1 MNNGA
6 RATNVLFTC
15 AGRRIFAVRA
25 FQQALNNCGR
35 VFACDASPDAP
46 ALQVA
51 DKGFVVPL
59 ADADN
64 YLDVLLTICREQ
76 RVRLLIPAVEPE
88 LPLLAAHRAR
98 FLKIGTLP
106 LVSSPEI
113 VAICYDKLE
122 TATFLDRCGLAAPR
136 TYVQLE
142 AAQEALSRGE
152 ITFPLVVKPRWGVS
166 SIGLA
171 FAEDDQ
177 ELDFAFKTAEKQIAR
192 SFLAQASTAAPG
204 GCVLIQE
211 RLSGEEYGL
220 DIVND
225 LNGRHVCTFA
235 KRKLRM
241 RAGQTDR
248 AVTVKDERLEKL
260 GQTIGENLGHVGILD
275 CDLFVSEQGCRVIDL
290 NPRIGGGYPFSHIAG
305 ANYPAA
311 LIAWMNGEQA
321 DPKFFQI
328 QPHVTVSRCDEYVL
342 VGPPQAPSPAAQLD
356 ALHAR
361 EIKTG
366 KLKNQLTY
374 QVAVIG
380 AGPYGLA
387 AAAHLRA
394 MRVETCIFGRA
405 MEFWQNQMPHG
416 MLLRSSWEASHIA
429 DPHRR
434 LTLDGY
440 QTSRNVRL
448 SKPIPLGGFIDYGL
462 WFQQQ
467 TAPDLDDRRV
477 TRVEQTAKGF
487 CLSLDDGDCV
497 HAARV
502 VVATGIAPFTQ
513 HPRQFDG
520 LPRGL
525 VSHTSEHRDLCRL
538 GCARIVIVGGGQS
551 ALESA
556 ALLAEAG
563 AEVEVIVRRPA
574 VHWLDQNVA
583 WLKSEANPV
592 RRLFYPPTDVGPPG
606 LNWIVATPGL
616 FKRLP
621 FPLQEK
627 IAYRSIRPAGAG
639 WLLPRVGGVRIT
651 TGRAVTSAS
660 SGGERVKLKL
670 DDGSERCVDHVL
682 LATGYRVD
690 VSRYDFL
697 APELL
702 KAVRRVDGYPLLDL
716 GFESSLPG
724 LHFLG
729 APAAR
734 SFGPVCR
741 FVSGTPY
748 TARALARRIAG
759 KSVRKL
765 EPILMRPATAFAIG
779 SGRAVS
785 HVNQAHCLRK
795 P

>member
-1 MNNGA
+1 MQSGARERTAASMNNGA

-15 AGRRIFAVRA
+15 AGRRSFAIRA
-25 FQQALNNCGR
+25 FKQALNGYDR
-35 VFACDASPDAP
+35 VLACDASADAP
-46 ALQVA
+46 ALQIA
-51 DKGFVVPL
+51 DQGFLVPP
-59 ADADN
+59 ADAEN
-64 YLDVLLTICREQ
+64 YLDALLAICREQ
-76 RVRLLIPAVEPE
+76 RVRLLIPALEPE
-88 LPLLAAHRAR
+88 LTLLAAHRAR
-98 FLKIGTLP
+98 FLEIGTVP
-106 LVSSPEI
+106 LVSSPEV
-113 VAICYDKLE
+113 VAICHDKLK
-122 TATFLDRCGLAAPR
+122 TADFLLRCGLTAPR
-136 TYVQLE
+136 TYVSLQG
-142 AAQEALSRGE
+142 ARKALSRGE

-171 FAEDDQ
+171 IAEDDP
-177 ELDFAFKTAEKQIAR
+177 ELELAFKTAKEQIAR
-192 SFLAQASTAAPG
+192 SFLAQASAAAPEC
-204 GCVLIQE
+204 CVLVQE
-211 RLSGEEYGL
+211 RLRGEEYGL

-235 KRKLRM
+235 KQKLRM

-248 AVTVKDERLEKL
+248 AMTVKDERLEKL
-260 GQTIGENLGHVGILD
+260 AQTIGENLGHVGILD

-305 ANYPAA
+305 ANFPAA

-321 DPKFFQI
+321 DPRCFQI
-328 QPHVTVSRCDEYVL
+328 QPHLTVSRCDEYVL
-342 VGPPQAPSPAAQLD
+342 IGPPQAPSPAAQLD
-356 ALHAR
+356 ASQAR
-361 EIKTG
+361 EIKTV

-405 MEFWQNQMPHG
+405 MEFWQNQMPTG

-440 QTSRNVRL
+440 QTSGNVRL
-448 SKPIPLGGFIDYGL
+448 SKPIPLGGFVDYGR

-467 TAPDLDDRRV
+467 VAPDLDDRRV
-477 TRVEQTAKGF
+477 TRIEQTPKGF
-487 CLSLDDGDCV
+487 CVSLDDGDCV

-502 VVATGIAPFTQ
+502 VVATGIAPFAQ
-513 HPRQFDG
+513 RPLQFHN
-520 LPRGL
+520 LPREL

-538 GCARIVIVGGGQS
+538 GGRRIVIVGGGQS

-563 AEVEVIVRRPA
+563 AEVEVIVRRPG
-574 VHWLDQNVA
+574 VHWLDQRVA
-583 WLKSEANPV
+583 WLKSEANPL

-639 WLLPRVGGVRIT
+639 WLLPRVGGVHIT
-651 TGRAVTSAS
+651 TGCAVTSAS
-660 SGGERVKLKL
+660 SGGERIKLKL
-670 DDGSERCVDHVL
+670 NDGSERCADHVL

-759 KSVRKL
+759 KR
-765 EPILMRPATAFAIG
+765 T
-779 SGRAVS
+779 
-785 HVNQAHCLRK
+785 VNWNLF
-795 P
+795 